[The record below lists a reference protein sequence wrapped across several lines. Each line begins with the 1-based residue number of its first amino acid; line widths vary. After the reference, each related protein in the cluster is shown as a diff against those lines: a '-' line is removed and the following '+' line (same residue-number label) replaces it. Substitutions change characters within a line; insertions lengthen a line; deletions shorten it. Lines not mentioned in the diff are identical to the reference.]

1 MLKILLVLSID
12 IVFVR
17 EVKIV
22 PKRYSGS
29 LLVNWLQSYKLSKL
43 KDDLIIRESNTCS
56 TRVVRGG
63 PRSRIFFR
71 SPTLRACSFAA
82 L

>member
-43 KDDLIIRESNTCS
+43 EEDPIVRESKLGC

-63 PRSRIFFR
+63 PGG
-71 SPTLRACSFAA
+71 
-82 L
+82 